1 MSGGDSSHLFRMLAA
16 QYEPPTQ
23 GQRSNKQ
30 CDREKSCT
38 QCFREEIVHA
48 ECTTPRKFPKVSQFG
63 EGKTRIVLISLV
75 NEHLPSLSVTY
86 ACESR
91 DEIPLRGEGCNTLA
105 LILLLTLCLIAN

>member
-1 MSGGDSSHLFRMLAA
+1 MLAA
-16 QYEPPTQ
+16 QYEPHTQ

-38 QCFREEIVHA
+38 WYHREGMVHA
-48 ECTTPRKFPKVSQFG
+48 ECANPKKDFEGKSVG
-63 EGKTRIVLISLV
+63 EGNFWIVLISLV

-91 DEIPLRGEGCNTLA
+91 DEIPLKGEGCNTPV
-105 LILLLTLCLIAN
+105 LIFDANIVLNR